1 MLKFSRYR
9 SGTLSDR
16 WSPENRKSKRQRI
29 ETGAGDDNNTSPEA
43 VVNKENNS
51 RLNSEIQR
59 LTRTHG
65 EFEKF
70 LDMVSSDLSEKVE
83 KQKLLK
89 ETDKNYAG
97 VQLFM
102 LTKYRNRIDR
112 FRQVSKNNLDNI
124 LDTARDKEN
133 TEQDTILEYVNK
145 HIETVGKMKRRSKQI
160 LDISDKYAV
169 EDIFDNINLV
179 NECSASLVPASSIP
193 SSTGHSKM
201 SKWRSIGVLSAK
213 KVEPVSAVPGVEEPV
228 SIDDVSL
235 RTSSTRT
242 SRSSTS
248 STSRHSK
255 LSTFLSLTDHLAV
268 LTKTYT
274 GRR

>member
-112 FRQVSKNNLDNI
+112 FRQVSKTNLDNI

-133 TEQDTILEYVNK
+133 TEHDTILEYVNK

-179 NECSASLVPASSIP
+179 NECSASLVPASSST
-193 SSTGHSKM
+193 SSSGHSKM

>member
-9 SGTLSDR
+9 SSGLSER
-16 WSPENRKSKRQRI
+16 CSPENRKSKRQRTESESDNSD
-29 ETGAGDDNNTSPEA
+29 ETDSS
-43 VVNKENNS
+43 KLS
-51 RLNSEIQR
+51 SEIAKLKQ
-59 LTRTHG
+59 THG

-70 LDMVSSDLSEKVE
+70 LDMVSGDLKEKVG

-102 LTKYRNRIDR
+102 LTKYSNRIER
-112 FRQVSKNNLDNI
+112 FRQVSRTNL
-124 LDTARDKEN
+124 
-133 TEQDTILEYVNK
+133 DTILESLGDKENADIIMEHVAK
-145 HIETVGKMKRRSKQI
+145 HVEAVGKMKRRSKQI

-179 NECSASLVPASSIP
+179 NECSASLASS
-193 SSTGHSKM
+193 SSSSSASSSRSHPKM
-201 SKWRSIGVLSAK
+201 SKWRSIGVLSAARR
-213 KVEPVSAVPGVEEPV
+213 VEPVPVETPV
-228 SIDDVSL
+228 SIDDNSL
-235 RTSSTRT
+235 RPPSSVELRSSRASTS
-242 SRSSTS
+242 SSTS
-248 STSRHSK
+248 SRHSK